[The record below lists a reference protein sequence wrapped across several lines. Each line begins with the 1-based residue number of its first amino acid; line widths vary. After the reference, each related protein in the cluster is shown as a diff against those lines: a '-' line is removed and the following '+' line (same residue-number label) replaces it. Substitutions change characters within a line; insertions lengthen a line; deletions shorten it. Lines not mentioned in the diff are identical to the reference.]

1 MSFFVKKCVKNI
13 DFNCYFDYIKFIK
26 NNIVRDNVVLD
37 INNLLVVTNNDKV
50 VNKYSSSYNVE
61 YVDKEGIYEVL
72 IRVRDLIHNGYKL
85 LTHPMS
91 GSLKSNQTP
100 YKSILILKK
109 GDSIDFNDVK
119 LIESAIENYDKF
131 IKNRKLTNWPENIK
145 NDFKTVDLSLIESCF
160 NKNLPLNL

>member
-1 MSFFVKKCVKNI
+1 M
-13 DFNCYFDYIKFIK
+13 
-26 NNIVRDNVVLD
+26 
-37 INNLLVVTNNDKV
+37 
-50 VNKYSSSYNVE
+50 E